1 MSEFLTTRGVS
12 DRLEQIIRNADEHLI
27 LISPYLQIDED
38 LKELIQEKDR
48 SGRIN
53 IYVIYGKIEPNA
65 SERRWLGSLSKVHI
79 SFRKNLHAKC
89 YLNENHVLLTS
100 MNLYEFSEKN
110 NDEMGLIVSRAE
122 EPALYSK
129 ISKEVVRLR
138 ENSEARK
145 FGAGTNASSRESR
158 KRTEKTNLGGFC
170 IRGGED
176 IALDP
181 KKPYCKACFRSW
193 DRFKDDSYVEKYCH
207 RCRKQRKSTMSKPVC
222 RSCRRKLAKT

>member
-12 DRLEQIIRNADEHLI
+12 DRLEQIIKNANEHLV
-27 LISPYLQIDED
+27 LISPYLRVDKH
-38 LKELIQEKDR
+38 LKELIQEKDGEAR
-48 SGRIN
+48 VD
-53 IYVIYGKIEPNA
+53 IYVIYGKTEPDA

-122 EPALYSK
+122 EPALYSE
-129 ISKEVVRLR
+129 ISKEVERLR

-145 FGAGTNASSRESR
+145 FGAS
-158 KRTEKTNLGGFC
+158 LDGFC
-170 IRGGED
+170 IRCREV

-181 KKPYCKACFRSW
+181 KKPYCKAHYRSW
-193 DRFKDDSYVEKYCH
+193 NRYKNYSYVEKHCH
-207 RCRKQRKSTMSKPVC
+207 RCSKERKSTMSKPVC
-222 RSCRRKLAKT
+222 RRCRRKLCQDLTSLKTSAQP